1 MANVILAIYIV
12 PMIAPTSARRASLSV
27 AGGLSTSCQSQEG

>member
-12 PMIAPTSARRASLSV
+12 PMIAPTVARRSSPSV
-27 AGGLSTSCQSQEG
+27 AGGPSTSCQSQEG